1 MPFTHKKYK
10 KMGVYLAKV
19 LALVKFDQQNRI
31 KRCIA
36 VKDIVKDDYC
46 ESDRNS
52 DDNISEGG
60 SDS

>member
-1 MPFTHKKYK
+1 
-10 KMGVYLAKV
+10 MGVYLAKV